1 MLFIFAIIL
10 FKCHIYFVPFFFFF
24 FFLVGLSVLI
34 DCTLV
39 RDSSVFCF
47 VVEIK
52 YPIR

>member
-10 FKCHIYFVPFFFFF
+10 FKCHIYFVPFFFF
-24 FFLVGLSVLI
+24 LVGLSVLI
-34 DCTLV
+34 DFTLV